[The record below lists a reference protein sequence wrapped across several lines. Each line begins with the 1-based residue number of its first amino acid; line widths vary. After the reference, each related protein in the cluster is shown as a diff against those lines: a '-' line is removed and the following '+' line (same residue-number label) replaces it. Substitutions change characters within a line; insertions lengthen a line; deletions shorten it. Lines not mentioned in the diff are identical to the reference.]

1 MGPRALGQTPSG
13 ALGFT
18 GEILRD
24 VRMRRF
30 GAYTPCCTA
39 DAAIIIGPV
48 LNITVASMRDRRQVL
63 LRFVLLRSHPDTGV
77 EEGVFGAAYDLR
89 DSALTSVSDRRMLED
104 LLSWFEANLAT
115 PARFNRTKSK
125 GYYRRSTA
133 GVSWLKPTATEH
145 IAKMRAL
152 IVILEENGYR
162 VSQITT
168 KRPGYVVFE
177 DDHQVVAEPF
187 RNAQK

>member
-1 MGPRALGQTPSG
+1 MRHP
-13 ALGFT
+13 
-18 GEILRD
+18 GEYPACCADD
-24 VRMRRF
+24 VAFIMR
-30 GAYTPCCTA
+30 
-39 DAAIIIGPV
+39 PV

-125 GYYRRSTA
+125 GYYRRRTG

-168 KRPGYVVFE
+168 KRPGYIVFE